1 MNQSRAA
8 GKHRLLIELGR
19 GGMGTV
25 YLATRRDQVA
35 ERPALVVVKHLR
47 AELASHLRFLQ
58 GFLDESHLAMRLDH
72 PNIVRTWDVGF
83 EARHYFLEMEY
94 LEGQTLDVLM
104 RTAASSKDGLPW
116 AVGIFALEQVLAG
129 LHYAHELTDAHGRPL
144 AIVHRDVS
152 PHNVL
157 VTYDGAV
164 KLLDFGI
171 AKAAIS
177 SHETSTG
184 IIKGKITYMAPEQAG
199 RRNVDRRADIFSV
212 GVMLWQ
218 CLTGQRL
225 WADVPEPLLFHK
237 LDRGEIDPPRT
248 LRPDVPEALEAIC
261 MKALALDPAQR
272 YTTAEELRVALSH
285 ERRTRWGEVGRVE
298 LARTMIAYFAERRA
312 ADKAQIDAR
321 LAARADESFE
331 VLPVLGQAPS
341 LPVIALGIDPAGR
354 TSTGTRTEPHH
365 GNSKTVRRRRV
376 PRWAAVAMGAAV
388 AAVAGAAGI
397 GLASRARTHPAA
409 EATQDAPVL
418 AGCTSNAAC
427 VRQNDGHP
435 YICRKST
442 DGACVSLEAPGCKVL
457 AEKGDIEN
465 DATIWFGAMFP
476 MSGKNA
482 EAFGLESVNTVD
494 LARRDFVQIARGIPS
509 PAPGK
514 PARPIGIIA
523 CDDAVNPKEAARH
536 LVDLQVPAVIG
547 FTSSQEVIDLATES
561 FIPNGILAVA
571 TQNRSSLIT
580 TIPHPPYEPRLVWRT
595 TFNTAV
601 NMIPVS
607 AVVAEVIEP
616 SLRAS
621 HVLKPDEPMRVVHL
635 RIRNTTG
642 LSGSD
647 ALLGTLRF
655 NGKSAVE
662 NGSNYLELLYTN
674 PQDPRPIADSSIVDA
689 LLKFRPHVIIS
700 AGFDTNTK
708 TVLAPLET
716 RWPRSEGFRPRYVV
730 AGMYG
735 DDFFQLLGKNA
746 ERRRRFL
753 GVGLPTSTLVN
764 AKLTMHYNET
774 YTPKVTQSGA
784 PGAVYDAVYLL
795 AYAAYAM
802 GDLPMTGSNLARGI
816 GRLVPPGEPID
827 VGPTKIFEAF
837 RLLQEGKSIDLR
849 GAATPLDF
857 DLATGESPIDFA
869 LLCVGTDEHG
879 MANEAI
885 EPGPIFRAATK
896 RIEGLPLRCP

>member
-8 GKHRLLIELGR
+8 AKHRLLIELGR

-25 YLATRRDQVA
+25 YLATRRDQVVD
-35 ERPALVVVKHLR
+35 RPALVVVKHLR

-72 PNIVRTWDVGF
+72 ANIVRTWDVGF

-104 RTAASSKDGLPW
+104 RTASPNGLPW
-116 AVGIFALEQVLAG
+116 AVGLFLLEQVLAG

-144 AIVHRDVS
+144 SIVHRDVS

-157 VTYDGAV
+157 VTYDGTV

-199 RRNVDRRADIFSV
+199 RRHVDRRADVFSV

-237 LDRGEIDPPRT
+237 LDRGEIDPPST
-248 LRPDVPEALEAIC
+248 IRPDVPEALEAIC
-261 MKALALDPAQR
+261 MKALALEPVAR
-272 YTTAEELRVALSH
+272 YSTAEELRVALSH
-285 ERRTRWGEVGRVE
+285 ERRARWGDVGRAE
-298 LARTMIAYFAERRA
+298 LARTMTDYFAERRA
-312 ADKAQIDAR
+312 ADKAQIDALLVR
-321 LAARADESFE
+321 GLDESLE
-331 VLPVLGQAPS
+331 VLPVLGQGPA
-341 LPVIALGIDPAGR
+341 LPVIAVGLDPAGR

-376 PRWAAVAMGAAV
+376 PRWALGAAV
-388 AAVAGAAGI
+388 ATVAGAAGI
-397 GLASRARTHPAA
+397 GVASRAGLYSAGTESAKA
-409 EATQDAPVL
+409 DAPPS
-418 AGCTSNAAC
+418 ACTSNAAC
-427 VRQNDGHP
+427 VKQNDGRGGL
-435 YICRKST
+435 ICRRAT

-457 AEKGDIEN
+457 AEKGDVEN

-476 MSGKNA
+476 MSGKFA
-482 EAFGLESVNTVD
+482 EAFGLESVNAID

-509 PAPGK
+509 PSSSGPGK

-523 CDDAVNPKEAARH
+523 CDDAVNPRESARH

-547 FTSSQEVIDLATES
+547 FSSSQEVIDLATES

-580 TIPHPPYEPRLVWRT
+580 TIPHPPNEPRLVWRT

-621 HVLKPDEPMRVVHL
+621 HVLRPDEAMRVVHL

-674 PQDPRPIADSSIVDA
+674 PQDPQPIADSSIVDA
-689 LLKFRPHVIIS
+689 LLKFRPHVVIS

-708 TVLAPLET
+708 TVLAPFET
-716 RWPRSEGFRPRYVV
+716 RWPKSERYRPRYVV

-735 DDFFQLLGKNA
+735 DDFFQLLGKNT
-746 ERRRRFL
+746 ERRRRFM

-784 PGAVYDAVYLL
+784 PGAVYDAAYLL

-802 GDLPMTGSNLARGI
+802 GDLPMTGSNLARGMA
-816 GRLVPPGEPID
+816 RLVPPGEPID

-869 LLCVGTDEHG
+869 LLCAGTDERG

-885 EPGPIFRAATK
+885 EPGPIFRAAAK
-896 RIEGLPLRCP
+896 KIEGLPLRCP